1 VYVIIVILV
10 IDMIDVKQGFD
21 KRSEKMVGDVW
32 VEKNAKGQVVLCIDI
47 GNGKVSKKV
56 IKKQGVKK

>member
-1 VYVIIVILV
+1 
-10 IDMIDVKQGFD
+10 MIDVKQGFD

-56 IKKQGVKK
+56 IKKQGMKK